1 MNVELAW
8 EQDIIGRGVV
18 VSILDD
24 GLEHTHPDL
33 RDNYVSAW
41 SNHIPRILPAYLEE
55 PDVSNYTSYVD
66 QEDHKTRLSVWKHIA
81 GDSALHK
88 THLYEAVISKVSS
101 FSSSTRFLV
110 PILMNLNRP

>member
-33 RDNYVSAW
+33 RDNYVS
-41 SNHIPRILPAYLEE
+41 ILWQ
-55 PDVSNYTSYVD
+55 N
-66 QEDHKTRLSVWKHIA
+66 LSVAQEHIHVTIIITA
-81 GDSALHK
+81 TG
-88 THLYEAVISKVSS
+88 
-101 FSSSTRFLV
+101 
-110 PILMNLNRP
+110 

>member
-33 RDNYVSAW
+33 RDNYVSLC
-41 SNHIPRILPAYLEE
+41 S
-55 PDVSNYTSYVD
+55 
-66 QEDHKTRLSVWKHIA
+66 
-81 GDSALHK
+81 
-88 THLYEAVISKVSS
+88 VISL
-101 FSSSTRFLV
+101 LV
-110 PILMNLNRP
+110 LPKNFKKLANTCNYIKCIILQL